1 MIYNQTRMLAASSW
15 RDQWNEMVMAQSQE
29 QGGNNQE
36 QTDGAFPRKAKDF

>member
-1 MIYNQTRMLAASSW
+1 MLAASSW

-36 QTDGAFPRKAKDF
+36 QTDADLSYIDQQEQYH